1 MLSCLLQECEEQGVP
16 YERAKVWDV
25 QADDAERWDA
35 KKRKKKNPDQGFAG
49 TYVFQHPIVIFSKRC
64 VVTLCSTI
72 HISASVA
79 MSTSRTF

>member
-49 TYVFQHPIVIFSKRC
+49 MCSSILLSSFQNGV
-64 VVTLCSTI
+64 
-72 HISASVA
+72 
-79 MSTSRTF
+79 